1 MTVYEAKEYFEE
13 QIRRYHEEGDQEK
26 VDAYK
31 NALKSINK
39 AINELEEICGVKK
52 T

>member
-13 QIRRYHEEGDQEK
+13 QIRKYQEQGDQEK

-31 NALKSINK
+31 NALKSVNK
-39 AINELEEICGVKK
+39 SIKELEENYEE
-52 T
+52 